1 MGFNEKKTAIYNRE
15 ITSDFFFFSLKIE
28 KKQKLDPAELLI
40 DMEKK
45 TAKCLC
51 I

>member
-1 MGFNEKKTAIYNRE
+1 MGLNEKKTVIYNRE
-15 ITSDFFFFSLKIE
+15 ITSGTFSSLKIE

-40 DMEKK
+40 DLEKK
-45 TAKCLC
+45 ITKCLC